1 MPSAERA
8 TAALDA
14 SALLAVVR
22 NEKGAEIVVDAIADG
37 AAISVVNWTEVLS
50 TLTMSGKDPAQASAE
65 LRKAKGSSRALS
77 IEPLTTADCVEI
89 AKLRPTT
96 KTQGLSLAD
105 RACLVLAAR
114 LGVPAL
120 TADSI
125 WTQAETPAEVKLI
138 R

>member
-1 MPSAERA
+1 MPSAEPA

-22 NEKGAEIVVDAIADG
+22 DEEGAEIVVEAITDG

-50 TLTMSGKDPAQASAE
+50 TLAMSGKDPAQAAAE

-77 IEPLTTADCVEI
+77 IEPLTAADCVEI
-89 AKLRPTT
+89 ARLRPST

-105 RACLVLAAR
+105 RACLALATR

-125 WTQAETPAEVKLI
+125 WTKAETHAEVKLI